1 MTMDR
6 PTDAALA
13 AEIRSAVARINEAL
27 AMASRQNLKV
37 SLRTTTHQTS
47 SGVELVVIEAEI
59 CKRL

>member
-6 PTDAALA
+6 PDDAALA
-13 AEIRSAVARINEAL
+13 AEIRSAVARLNEAL
-27 AMASRQNLKV
+27 ATASRQNLKV

-47 SGVELVVIEAEI
+47 AGAESVVIEAEI